1 MSRRR
6 RADPDLCGVLLVDKP
21 AGPTS
26 HDVVGWVRWVLGVR
40 RVGHCG
46 TLDPAA
52 TGLLVV
58 GVGPATK
65 LAPYFTGQDKGY
77 RARIVL
83 GASTTTADA
92 DGEVIEQAPCPPDLE
107 AHVEAA
113 VRGLVGT
120 HALPPPAFSAVHV
133 DGRRAHAL
141 ARAGQAPQLPPR
153 PMTVHAVE
161 PGAVRREGARV
172 EAELTLLVSKGTYI
186 RSLAEALGRALGMP
200 AHLGALHRTRSGA
213 LTLTD
218 PQAVHGLRAQP
229 HQPQPDRERPPRWR
243 IRVGP
248 GDDPSRSAQAEV
260 LRAHL
265 VAPGQAVPLPVL
277 RVRDD
282 PSGQRALARL
292 ASGMALAWNDP
303 GLASASGAEHGPEI
317 GPEIGPDR
325 AGPQRLAVVPAD
337 PGSPGLVVVQRQ
349 GSGAQARWAPERV
362 VVPPPRGP

>member
-6 RADPDLCGVLLVDKP
+6 RADPDLCGVLLLDKP

-77 RARIVL
+77 RAQIVL

-92 DGEVIEQAPCPPDLE
+92 EGEVTGEAPCPPDLE
-107 AHVEAA
+107 ARVEAA
-113 VRGLVGT
+113 VLGLLGT

-141 ARAGQAPQLPPR
+141 ARAGQAPQLEPR
-153 PMTVHAVE
+153 PMTVHAAE
-161 PGAVRREGARV
+161 LGAVQRVGARV
-172 EAELTLLVSKGTYI
+172 EARVTLLVSKGTYI
-186 RSLAEALGRALGMP
+186 RSLAEALGRALGVP
-200 AHLGALHRTRSGA
+200 AHLGALHRTRSGT
-213 LTLTD
+213 LSLTD
-218 PQAVHGLRAQP
+218 PRAVHGLRAHS
-229 HQPQPDRERPPRWR
+229 HQPQPEGRPRWR
-243 IRVGP
+243 IRVGV
-248 GDDPSRSAQAEV
+248 GDEPSRVVQAEV

-292 ASGMALAWNDP
+292 ASGMALAWDDP
-303 GLASASGAEHGPEI
+303 GLVCETGPEGEPLRSPEE
-317 GPEIGPDR
+317 GPL
-325 AGPQRLAVVPAD
+325 RLAVVPAD
-337 PGSPGLVVVQRQ
+337 PESPGLVVVRRR
-349 GSGAQARWAPERV
+349 GSGTAARLAPERV
-362 VVPPPRGP
+362 VVPPPGGP